1 MLMHQRALWLRDAS
15 SHSEACQQ
23 GFPKPVVLV
32 QLPEFQKDPSI
43 KDPNP
48 AKLTLASDLKIQ
60 VLCFLSAT

>member
-1 MLMHQRALWLRDAS
+1 MAEGCIQPQCSLSAR
-15 SHSEACQQ
+15 
-23 GFPKPVVLV
+23 FPKPVVLV